1 MDNDVIHNFFIIEE
15 KDGSHSA
22 ILKFANFINKKE
34 AQQLI
39 DDICEELG
47 YIKTTLVYTI
57 H

>member
-22 ILKFANFINKKE
+22 ILKFANFIDKKE